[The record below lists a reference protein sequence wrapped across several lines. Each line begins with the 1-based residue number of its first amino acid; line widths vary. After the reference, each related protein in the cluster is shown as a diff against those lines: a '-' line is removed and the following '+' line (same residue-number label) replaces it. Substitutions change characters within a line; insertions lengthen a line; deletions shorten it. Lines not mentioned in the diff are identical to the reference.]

1 MDDDRQEMSFDDVIE
16 EIYDFNFKPEEVG
29 DEADHF
35 DKNDR
40 KYIVSEYHIFN
51 GIYIICKW
59 SFLKR
64 NFKILVEIRF

>member
-40 KYIVSEYHIFN
+40 KYIVSKCHIYHDIF
-51 GIYIICKW
+51 IICKW
-59 SFLKR
+59 GLKKR
-64 NFKILVEIRF
+64 NEFESQRA